1 MLVNF
6 SYNVWTREYERCE
19 KLAEYIINTGC
30 TVRQAARKFN
40 VSKSTVHKDV
50 TERLKEVNREYYIQV
65 CEILKKNKAERHL
78 RGGMATKKK
87 YNLIKDDKVK

>member
-6 SYNVWTREYERCE
+6 SYNAWSKEYERCE

-30 TVRQAARKFN
+30 TVRQAASRFN

-50 TERLKEVNREYYIQV
+50 TERLKEVNGEYYTQV

-78 RGGMATKKK
+78 RGGMATQRK
-87 YNLIKDDKVK
+87 YNLMKNDETK